1 MNSELTT
8 AFQIE
13 TGSST
18 EAFAKKEQS
27 LEDKSR
33 QKPLSAPGL
42 TLKKVNVRYGDT
54 NAIEGACLDIPSGS
68 ITALVGPSGC
78 GKSSLLA
85 SISRMTDLTPQC
97 QVSGEIFL
105 GKDNILAKGTD
116 LNRLRRRVGMVFQ
129 SPNPFPMS
137 IEENI
142 RFPLRDHG
150 MRDES
155 VIRKTI
161 KNVLGD
167 VGLWDEVKD
176 RLGQSALA
184 LSGGQQQRL
193 CIARCLALD
202 PEVLLFD
209 EPCSAL
215 DPLSSAKVETLIKGL
230 KSRYTVLLVTHNLA
244 QARRIADHVAV
255 CWVQAGC
262 GCIIESGDTRS
273 IFERPVH
280 PITQAFCQGL
290 QG

>member
-1 MNSELTT
+1 MNTNT
-8 AFQIE
+8 AFKIE
-13 TGSST
+13 ADADTAT
-18 EAFAKKEQS
+18 LNKEDQNRKNLNS
-27 LEDKSR
+27 LNPVTIPS
-33 QKPLSAPGL
+33 L
-42 TLKKVNVRYGDT
+42 TLKQVSVRYGNT
-54 NAIEGACLDIPSGS
+54 SAIEGACLEVPSGS

-78 GKSSLLA
+78 GKSSLLS
-85 SISRMTDLTPQC
+85 SISRMTDLTPRC
-97 QVSGEIFL
+97 KVSGEIL
-105 GKDNILAKGTD
+105 VGEDNILAKGTD
-116 LNRLRRRVGMVFQ
+116 LNKLRRRVGMVFQ

-155 VIRKTI
+155 KIQNTI
-161 KNVLGD
+161 KRVLSD

-176 RLGQSALA
+176 RLGQSAQA

-193 CIARCLALD
+193 CIARCLALK

-215 DPLSSAKVETLIKGL
+215 DPLSSAKVEALIKGL
-230 KSRYTVLLVTHNLA
+230 KSRYTVLMVTHNLA

-262 GCIIESGDTRS
+262 GCIIESGDTQS